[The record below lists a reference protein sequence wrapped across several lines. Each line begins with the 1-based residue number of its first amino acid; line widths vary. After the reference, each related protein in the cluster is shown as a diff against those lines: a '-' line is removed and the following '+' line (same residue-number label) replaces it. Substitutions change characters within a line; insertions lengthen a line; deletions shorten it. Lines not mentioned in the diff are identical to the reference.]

1 VHGVSIG
8 SVIQKRAEGGLAQ
21 IVYVTHTALEA
32 DVRTALAEI
41 EALDVVESVAS
52 VVRVEEL

>member
-1 VHGVSIG
+1 VL
-8 SVIQKRAEGGLAQ
+8 QKRAEGGLAQ
-21 IVYVTHTALEA
+21 IVYVTHRACEA

-41 EALDVVESVAS
+41 EALAVVNDVAS